1 MGLVHLSAPPT
12 RHQCFPGSRSGR
24 KPSAPQYI
32 TEIEAVFVIVLP
44 SLKERELLVR
54 VHAFGNDPL
63 SEILAHAYQR
73 SIGSVV
79 PITGSWALTLGLIEA
94 MHPGKG
100 SAIRRER
107 LR

>member
-1 MGLVHLSAPPT
+1 V
-12 RHQCFPGSRSGR
+12 FSRLKKRPQALGG
-24 KPSAPQYI
+24 QYI
-32 TEIEAVFVIVLP
+32 TEMEAVFVIVLP

-79 PITGSWALTLGLIEA
+79 PITGS
-94 MHPGKG
+94 
-100 SAIRRER
+100 
-107 LR
+107 